1 MGGETLLSEQVVE
14 GAEQAN
20 NANGNNQSEG
30 TTPGWVSGVAKE
42 YHEQVSSFGPVT
54 DFVKEALSW
63 KGKAPELP
71 QEGATA
77 EEWEAYR
84 KAMGIPNAD
93 KYELASDLIEDD
105 SEMREIYHKANLTN
119 AQAKAVHEYIT
130 AKVKEGLDS
139 VATANRDARA
149 NAEKALKSELKDKYD
164 ATLENAKNFVR
175 RFADE
180 ETRDYLTKTGLGND
194 AGLIK
199 MFAKVQEQIGGD
211 SLLGGSAQSTQDEL
225 KRRFPNSPEM
235 WS

>member
-1 MGGETLLSEQVVE
+1 
-14 GAEQAN
+14 
-20 NANGNNQSEG
+20 
-30 TTPGWVSGVAKE
+30 
-42 YHEQVSSFGPVT
+42 
-54 DFVKEALSW
+54 
-63 KGKAPELP
+63 
-71 QEGATA
+71 
-77 EEWEAYR
+77 
-84 KAMGIPNAD
+84 
-93 KYELASDLIEDD
+93 
-105 SEMREIYHKANLTN
+105 MREIYHKANLTN